1 MFDEEMITW
10 SIDGGGRLFYR
21 PKHKFSVTNVG
32 GTLRVLNPK
41 VLEIRYLHRALEN
54 LHSQKVFDWVFK
66 AHPSVIRK
74 VYDEIPVPALDE
86 QKRIVALLDDAT
98 ARITELTACYEQART
113 HANNFFTSALR
124 DALESNPDWPV

>member
-32 GTLRVLNPK
+32 GTMRVLNSK
-41 VLEIRYLHRALEN
+41 VLDIHYLHRVLEK

-74 VYDEIPVPALDE
+74 VYDDIPIPPLEE
-86 QKRIVALLDDAT
+86 QQRIVARLHEYKTKTSEMVAM
-98 ARITELTACYEQART
+98 YEQKLKAARDLRQSILE
-113 HANNFFTSALR
+113 AAFTGEL
-124 DALESNPDWPV
+124 